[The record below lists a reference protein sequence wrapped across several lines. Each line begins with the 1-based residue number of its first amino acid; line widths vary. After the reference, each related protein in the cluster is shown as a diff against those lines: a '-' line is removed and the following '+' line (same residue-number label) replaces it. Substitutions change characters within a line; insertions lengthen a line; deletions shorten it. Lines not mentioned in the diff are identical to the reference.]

1 MENRMQITDDGTM
14 DTVITDTQTGNEYR
28 YNYDPMNLFC
38 EEHGDD
44 CETVQ
49 AQLEQDYVT
58 FVQQCINDAAE
69 LADTRENCC
78 D

>member
-1 MENRMQITDDGTM
+1 M
-14 DTVITDTQTGNEYR
+14 
-28 YNYDPMNLFC
+28 
-38 EEHGDD
+38 GDD

-69 LADTRENCC
+69 LADIRENYCE
-78 D
+78 